1 MNKIEMNAVFGLI
14 LIAIITRLLPHPPNF
29 APITSIALFSGINF
43 ANKRLA
49 LMIPLLGMFIS
60 DLFLGLHM
68 LMPIIYLSFLLISVM
83 SFYMKSLTLSS
94 VLLASTLFF
103 FISNL
108 GVWYFYYPQTFS
120 GFTACFI
127 AAIPFFVSA
136 LAGDLFYSAAL
147 QYSFKKVKQLSFSI

>member
-60 DLFLGLHM
+60 DLFL
-68 LMPIIYLSFLLISVM
+68 
-83 SFYMKSLTLSS
+83 
-94 VLLASTLFF
+94 
-103 FISNL
+103 
-108 GVWYFYYPQTFS
+108 
-120 GFTACFI
+120 
-127 AAIPFFVSA
+127 
-136 LAGDLFYSAAL
+136 
-147 QYSFKKVKQLSFSI
+147 